1 MNNFSYIKADGVE
14 DAMRAG
20 STGSTV
26 RILAGG
32 TDILPLIKDG
42 IVSPDTLVDI
52 SGWQDCSSIE
62 EVDGGLLIRALT
74 PLAAVASHP
83 QVLDSYKALA
93 DACQLVATPQLRNM
107 GTLGG
112 NLLQQTRC
120 WYYRGPHNCW
130 MKGGQ
135 LCFARDGENENHAI
149 FMTDPAKSKCVSAH
163 PSDPGAAL
171 LALDA
176 SVVIMT
182 SSGELEMPVADF
194 FALPTE
200 DRRTYTNL
208 PEGAVITGI
217 KLPQPSPN
225 RRSSYAKAMARASW
239 AFALAGVAL
248 SADIDKG
255 RIENA
260 RVALAGVAPIPFRVP
275 IVEGQISGRAVTDL
289 DFEALGTLVVE
300 GAAPLAHNGYKVDLL
315 RALFMQAL
323 SDLVRYRG
331 S

>member
-20 STGSTV
+20 STDGSV

-32 TDILPLIKDG
+32 TDIIPLIKDG
-42 IVSPDTLVDI
+42 IVAPDTLIDI
-52 SGWQDCSSIE
+52 SGWQDCSSIT
-62 EVDGGLLIRALT
+62 EVDGGLLIGALAS
-74 PLAAVASHP
+74 LAAVACHP
-83 QVLDSYKALA
+83 RVLDSYKALA
-93 DACQLVATPQLRNM
+93 DACKLAATPQLRNM

-120 WYYRGPHNCW
+120 WYYRGPYDCW

-149 FMTDPAKSKCVSAH
+149 FMTDPAESKCVSAH

-176 SVVIMT
+176 SVLIMT
-182 SSGELEMPVADF
+182 SGGEIEMPVAEF
-194 FALPTE
+194 FALPTD

-208 PEGAVITGI
+208 PEGELITGI

-225 RRSSYAKAMARASW
+225 RRSSYTKAMARATW

-248 SADIDKG
+248 SAEIDKG

-260 RVALAGVAPIPFRVP
+260 RVALTGVAPIPFRVP
-275 IVEGQISGRAVTDL
+275 GVEGQISGRAVTDL

-300 GAAPLAHNGYKVDLL
+300 KAAPLAHNGYKVDVL
-315 RALFMQAL
+315 RALFKQAL
-323 SDLVRYRG
+323 SDLTQ
-331 S
+331 